1 MSRYFMETCDNSIS
15 HDIKNKSGTFYHDCN
30 VQAAAFNSANSE
42 KWNNIKDLLIQLFS
56 QLHVTDYLMNVT
68 L

>member
-1 MSRYFMETCDNSIS
+1 METCDNSIS
-15 HDIKNKSGTFYHDCN
+15 HDIKNKSGTFNHDCS

>member
-1 MSRYFMETCDNSIS
+1 MEICDNSIS
-15 HDIKNKSGTFYHDCN
+15 HDIKNKSGTFYHDCS

-42 KWNNIKDLLIQLFS
+42 NEKWNHIKDLLIQPFS
-56 QLHVTDYLMNVT
+56 QLHVTDYLMNLT